1 MSMRPQAALL
11 VKGGPGDGN
20 TIMLS
25 LGITV
30 IGRTQPND
38 IVVDDPGV
46 SRQHA
51 SIRGDASGYS
61 ITDLSSRN
69 GTFVNDERLSAEPRQ
84 LRNWDKIE
92 LGGLDVHWVFM
103 ETEGTM
109 EVPRVS

>member
-51 SIRGDASGYS
+51 SIRGDACGYS

-69 GTFVNDERLSAEPRQ
+69 GTSWRSVPNRMGARSVKIDSYRRPR
-84 LRNWDKIE
+84 
-92 LGGLDVHWVFM
+92 
-103 ETEGTM
+103 
-109 EVPRVS
+109 

>member
-1 MSMRPQAALL
+1 M

-51 SIRGDASGYS
+51 SIRGDACGYS

-84 LRNWDKIE
+84 LRNWDKIDSLVKTRFE
-92 LGGLDVHWVFM
+92 
-103 ETEGTM
+103 
-109 EVPRVS
+109 EVPAL

>member
-1 MSMRPQAALL
+1 M
-11 VKGGPGDGN
+11 KGGPGDGN

-51 SIRGDASGYS
+51 SIRGDACGYS

-84 LRNWDKIE
+84 LRNWDKIDSLVKTRFE
-92 LGGLDVHWVFM
+92 
-103 ETEGTM
+103 
-109 EVPRVS
+109 EVPAL

>member
-1 MSMRPQAALL
+1 M

-51 SIRGDASGYS
+51 SIRGDASDYS

-84 LRNWDKIE
+84 LRNWDKVDS
-92 LGGLDVHWVFM
+92 LVRSRD
-103 ETEGTM
+103 
-109 EVPRVS
+109 